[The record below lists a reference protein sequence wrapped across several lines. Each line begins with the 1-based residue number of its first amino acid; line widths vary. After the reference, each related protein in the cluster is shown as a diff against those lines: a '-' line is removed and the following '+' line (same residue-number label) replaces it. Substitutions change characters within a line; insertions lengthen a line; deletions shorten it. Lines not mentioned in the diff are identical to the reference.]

1 MTMNAAG
8 PGSDE
13 LDETLAIYEVQK
25 AEWLRDGR
33 DGEYVLIHRKHL
45 AGLFPTRKECLAA
58 GYKQFGNVPFL
69 AREIREKHPP
79 LNWHTVGIKAPS

>member
-1 MTMNAAG
+1 MNATG
-8 PGSDE
+8 RGRDE
-13 LDETLAIYEVQK
+13 LDEALVVYEAQK

-33 DGEYVLIHRKHL
+33 GGEYVLIYCTEV

-69 AREIREKHPP
+69 VREIREKHPP
-79 LNWHTVGIKAPS
+79 LNWHTVRIKAPS